1 VAGLSKFRLVF
12 ILSLVILAGVLVA
25 ILYFI
30 PSIRS
35 YPEPYTLQVID
46 GDEEWILQ
54 CDIRNT
60 EERDIEYSIT
70 VTVDDRTYQDSTVVR
85 PGKVYTYI
93 HHVYPHQLAEGKVT
107 FALYQDSQEAPI
119 KTATFHIPVD

>member
-1 VAGLSKFRLVF
+1 VAGLSKRRLIF

-35 YPEPYTLQVID
+35 YPEPYTVQVID
-46 GDEEWILQ
+46 GGEEWILQ
-54 CDIRNT
+54 CDILNI
-60 EERDIEYSIT
+60 EERDIEYSIV

-85 PGKVYTYI
+85 PGKAYTYI
-93 HHVYPHQLAEGKVT
+93 HHVYPHQLAEGKLT
-107 FALYQDSQEAPI
+107 FELYQDGQREPI
-119 KTATFHIPVD
+119 KTATFYIPLD